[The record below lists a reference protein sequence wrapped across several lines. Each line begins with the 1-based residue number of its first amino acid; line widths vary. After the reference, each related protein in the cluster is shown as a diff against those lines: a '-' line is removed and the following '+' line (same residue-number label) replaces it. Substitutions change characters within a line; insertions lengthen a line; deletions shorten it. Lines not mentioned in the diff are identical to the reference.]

1 VKQKKLAGQVVL
13 EHDSLRVN
21 FEDDIIIHINDTV
34 NKAKNED
41 GYCGKDF
48 YIVLITTID
57 RVLR

>member
-1 VKQKKLAGQVVL
+1 MEPG
-13 EHDSLRVN
+13 
-21 FEDDIIIHINDTV
+21 IITHINDAV

-57 RVLR
+57 RVLRQPTIILLARKSCPTPVYKQ